1 MGPGGPVQDGSTWHT
16 RFVVP
21 ICKKQRMNR
30 RILLA
35 TLAASLMFGNAAQA
49 QTIELAGVKYPP
61 TVQLA
66 GNTLLLN
73 GAGIRYKFVIKVYT
87 AGLYLGAKAATPEAV
102 LAASGPKRLHVVML
116 RDIDANELGRL
127 FTRGMQDNAPKE
139 EFSKSIAGTLR
150 MADIFSAKKK
160 LVAGDNFSV
169 DWVPGT
175 GTTVLVNGKPQGE
188 PVKEPEFF
196 NALLRIWLGQ
206 SPADR
211 LLKDALLG
219 QTARPPT
226 Y

>member
-1 MGPGGPVQDGSTWHT
+1 
-16 RFVVP
+16 
-21 ICKKQRMNR
+21 MNR
-30 RILLA
+30 RFLFA
-35 TLAASLMFGNAAQA
+35 TLVLPAVLALLGSTAARA

-66 GNTLLLN
+66 GSPLLLN
-73 GAGIRYKFVIKVYT
+73 GAGIRYKFIIKVYT
-87 AGLYLGAKAATPEAV
+87 AGLYLGAKAATTEAV

-116 RDIDANELGRL
+116 RDIDGNELGKL
-127 FTRGMQDNAPKE
+127 FTRGMQDNAPKD
-139 EFSKSIAGTLR
+139 EFSKSIPGTLR
-150 MADIFSAKKK
+150 MADIFSTKKK
-160 LVAGDNFSV
+160 LMAGENFSV

-219 QTARPPT
+219 QTARSPNAQTSQT